1 MEKRY
6 LNLKG
11 SFFSN
16 IQLHSDA
23 ALLFWFNVRQKTCI
37 LLQGPVYDHSK
48 WWENLQ
54 NDAKMNFW
62 YGKGRLI
69 WKKDLTTIDWPM
81 GWSRMIDDDLID
93 RKWDLIKNSCK
104 ISFVQVVKM
113 SGFNLENDPFPKYR
127 RSENWEFRFYGL
139 FLRNRN

>member
-1 MEKRY
+1 MAKGY

-16 IQLHSDA
+16 IQVHSDA
-23 ALLFWFNVRQKTCI
+23 ALLFWFNVRQRTCI
-37 LLQGPVYDHSK
+37 LLKTVSK
-48 WWENLQ
+48 NL
-54 NDAKMNFW
+54 DWLKDTSDGKMNFW

-93 RKWDLIKNSCK
+93 RKWDLIKNSCN
-104 ISFVQVVKM
+104 SFSHSCKNADLNPDFGRTRTWLRWIW
-113 SGFNLENDPFPKYR
+113 S
-127 RSENWEFRFYGL
+127 RFS
-139 FLRNRN
+139 FWSWF